1 MQFRYYT
8 EKTPSQC
15 MLALNERLQTR
26 SARLEGWVEKN
37 GRFSLAVSSQV
48 MRRFRRTTRLS
59 GSVERE
65 DGVTVIRG
73 SVSDGADPRNRR
85 LIYGVLVIIGIVLL
99 LTRTI
104 LPGVLLLVVPFVLNI
119 PLQGDYENSKVL
131 TAEIQ
136 RTLKAR
142 PSLPAALKKTPS
154 KKGAPEKKPA
164 ARKSSSTIA
173 YRE

>member
-8 EKTPSQC
+8 EKTPSQS
-15 MLALNERLQTR
+15 MLALNERLQAR

-37 GRFSLAVSSQV
+37 GRFSLAVGCTV
-48 MRRFRRTTRLS
+48 MRRFKRTTRLS
-59 GSVERE
+59 GVVERE

-73 SVSDGADPRNRR
+73 TVSDGADPRNRR
-85 LIYGVLVIIGIVLL
+85 FIYAALVVIGIVLL
-99 LTRTI
+99 LNKAF
-104 LPGVLLLVVPFVLNI
+104 LPGLLLMASPLALNI

-131 TAEIQ
+131 TGEVQ

-142 PSLPAALKKTPS
+142 TSIPAALKKAAP
-154 KKGAPEKKPA
+154 KKGAEDKKPA